1 MTGTAEL
8 SSRIKIS
15 GYKCIMS
22 VPEGQDNAVFY
33 LKSLPAVKETLK
45 NCCAWSCCVE
55 IQLKMLIY
63 FV

>member
-1 MTGTAEL
+1 MTDTAEL

-15 GYKCIMS
+15 GYKCVML

-33 LKSLPAVKETLK
+33 LKSSSAVKETLK
-45 NCCAWSCCVE
+45 NCCTWPCCVE

-63 FV
+63 FM